1 MTTFYLGCSK
11 KSITSNSSSVISSVY
26 NSSDEFQDAERAW
39 DPTDHLVNVVTRRA
53 GDPRERAAPT
63 TPVLSRQSSREA
75 LCDASVVEGDENH
88 APVLLSGKSLSAQF
102 LEKRPSIPR
111 SSFPNHINLP
121 CNNTF
126 MAHGLPTCEDL
137 DTIKEFDFGTAK
149 RPASTQKNLP
159 KAPLDF
165 LVERPPSPPYAHV
178 LVPQNSPLSGTGT
191 PSRSSNI
198 DGVLK
203 THNPVNLD
211 EMLAATFAPEPHDAD
226 DDKDDEEEEM
236 AVFLEDGDDDDHYP
250 ASNEEDGEEED
261 ENDKDTFYVDAE
273 TIKAAHESVLDL
285 RALLEDNFSLVP
297 GESVESLEKRALRM
311 VHLEESFSV
320 QDSFEPRTLLAD
332 QNRAFIPWKPV
343 IEDLQLYFEMRYPD
357 LPKGSSRYE
366 FHRARL
372 VRNRTRLRILA
383 QYVADLEDKSRNLCR
398 LSRSF

>member
-39 DPTDHLVNVVTRRA
+39 DPTDLMVNVVTRRG

-63 TPVLSRQSSREA
+63 TPPREA
-75 LCDASVVEGDENH
+75 VCDASVVGDEN
-88 APVLLSGKSLSAQF
+88 LSGNRSQPFPSKSQTLKKPA
-102 LEKRPSIPR
+102 SI
-111 SSFPNHINLP
+111 SLP

-126 MAHGLPTCEDL
+126 MAHGLPTCDDL
-137 DTIKEFDFGTAK
+137 DTIKEFDFGTQKPQNAQK
-149 RPASTQKNLP
+149 PQKNLP

-165 LVERPPSPPYAHV
+165 LVERPPSPPYSHV
-178 LVPQNSPLSGTGT
+178 LVPQNSPLSGSGT
-191 PSRSSNI
+191 PSKSSNL

-203 THNPVNLD
+203 AHNPVNLD
-211 EMLAATFAPEPHDAD
+211 EVLKSSFGHDE
-226 DDKDDEEEEM
+226 EEEEM
-236 AVFLEDGDDDDHYP
+236 AVFLEDDDDHYP
-250 ASNEEDGEEED
+250 ASNEEDEEDEEED
-261 ENDKDTFYVDAE
+261 DGTDHDTFYVDAE

-285 RALLEDNFSLVP
+285 RALLEDNLSLVP

-320 QDSFEPRTLLAD
+320 QDSFEPRMLLAD
-332 QNRAFIPWKPV
+332 QDRAFIPWKPV
-343 IEDLQLYFEMRYPD
+343 IDDLQTYFEMRYPD
-357 LPKGSSRYE
+357 LSKGSSRYE

-383 QYVADLEDKSRNLCR
+383 QYVAGLEEKSRNLCR